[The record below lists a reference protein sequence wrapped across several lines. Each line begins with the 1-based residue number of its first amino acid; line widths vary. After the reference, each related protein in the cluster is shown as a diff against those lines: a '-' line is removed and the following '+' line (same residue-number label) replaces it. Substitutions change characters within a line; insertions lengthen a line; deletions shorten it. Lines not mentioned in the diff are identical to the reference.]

1 MNHPE
6 QEINTVWR
14 SDAKVG
20 PGGFVQKRSHGW
32 FREVLL
38 LVPAESNP
46 APLGSLGNGAAESH
60 QTGQSRICAPQEIN
74 LRVPS
79 VWTGE
84 GGPGCSSGGGRRMSL
99 MEAGTRVVR
108 D

>member
-6 QEINTVWR
+6 RETNTVWR

-20 PGGFVQKRSHGW
+20 PGGFVQKPSCGW
-32 FREVLL
+32 FGEVLL

-60 QTGQSRICAPQEIN
+60 QTGQSRVCAPQKIN
-74 LRVPS
+74 LK
-79 VWTGE
+79 
-84 GGPGCSSGGGRRMSL
+84 SSFCLDRGGGSWLR
-99 MEAGTRVVR
+99 
-108 D
+108 